1 MTTPKTLTVLE
12 CHQLLDALLVKDGT
26 PKQFR
31 KGVRNYTMA
40 LLMLDAGLRVG
51 EVVQLK
57 VSDLIFNRLPV
68 KTLTVRADI
77 AKTKEERTIPISSRL
92 SGALTTLSELFF
104 SQGHED
110 FLGYAFFRTNYDE
123 PMTTRQVERIIRTA
137 ALKAIGRPIHP
148 HMLRHTFGTRLNL
161 KGGLRIAQECLG
173 HKNISSTQIYTHVNE
188 DDKKRVIEQ
197 IGQGEIETVLPPMPP
212 A

>member
-1 MTTPKTLTVLE
+1 
-12 CHQLLDALLVKDGT
+12 
-26 PKQFR
+26 
-31 KGVRNYTMA
+31 MA

-68 KTLTVRADI
+68 KTLTVSADI
-77 AKTKEERTIPISSRL
+77 AKTKEERTVPISSRL
-92 SGALTTLSELFF
+92 SGALTTLSETFF

-137 ALKAIGRPIHP
+137 ALKSIGRPVHP
-148 HMLRHTFGTRLNL
+148 HMLRHTFATRIWR
-161 KGGLRIAQECLG
+161 KAGERTTQELLG
-173 HKNISSTQIYTHVNE
+173 HQNIISTMIYTHPNYA
-188 DDKKRVIEQ
+188 D
-197 IGQGEIETVLPPMPP
+197 GSSGTVSFMWGGSSYR
-212 A
+212 